1 MRLLFLTGSRSDWGY
16 IKPIIDICKKKKI
29 NHRLCVTNMLLL
41 DSYGMGI
48 NEIKKEGYKVDEEI
62 FMTLDGHN
70 SFTTAKSM
78 GVFIISFVDVIKKF
92 KPDWVVLAGDRYETM
107 AACIACA
114 YTNTLISHIQA
125 GELSGNID
133 GQARHAIG
141 KFAHL
146 HFASNLDA
154 KKRLMKLGEENFRVK
169 LVGAPQIDDIT
180 KLKKKSN
187 IFPTIKK
194 NYGLPYKRNYYLV
207 MLHSVT
213 EEIEN
218 TANNIKILVN
228 SLNTLKEKKIWILPN
243 NDPGSS
249 IIKNY
254 LIDQRDENNLIFEN
268 LPREHYLTLLK
279 NCKCIIGNSS
289 SGIIEASSFK
299 VPTINL
305 GRRQKNRYRPNSVI
319 DIKNFDKSKILK
331 SVKIIN
337 SEKFM
342 KKINKIQNPYGN
354 GNSST
359 KIINELVKMKNK
371 KDILFKNL
379 TY

>member
-1 MRLLFLTGSRSDWGY
+1 MKLLFLTGSRSDWGY

-29 NHRLCVTNMLLL
+29 NHKLCVTNMLLL
-41 DSYGMGI
+41 DSFGMGV
-48 NEIKKEGYKVDEEI
+48 NGIKKEGYKVDEEI

-78 GVFIISFVDVIKKF
+78 GVFIISFVDVIKKI

-146 HFASNLDA
+146 HFAANIDA
-154 KKRLMKLGEENFRVK
+154 KKRLIKLGEENFRIK
-169 LVGAPQIDDIT
+169 LVGAPQIDDII
-180 KLKKKSN
+180 KLKKKN
-187 IFPTIKK
+187 IFPIIKK
-194 NYGLPYKRNYYLV
+194 VYNLPKAYNYYLV

-213 EEIEN
+213 EEIERTN
-218 TANNIKILVN
+218 HNIKILAN
-228 SLNTLKEKKIWILPN
+228 SLNSLKEKKIWILPN

-249 IIKNY
+249 IIQNF
-254 LIDQRDENNLIFEN
+254 LINQRDENNLIFEN

-305 GRRQKNRYRPNSVI
+305 GRRQNNRYRPNSVV
-319 DIKNFDKSKILK
+319 DIKNFDKSEILK
-331 SVKIIN
+331 SIKIVN
-337 SEKFM
+337 SGKFK
-342 KKINKIQNPYGN
+342 KKISKIHNPYGD
-354 GNSST
+354 GNSSI
-359 KIINELVKMKNK
+359 KIINELVKMKTK
-371 KDILFKNL
+371 RDMLIKNL